1 MFDPLVLDP
10 LTIGTATG
18 IGHSFGQRLFAWV
31 SRLWNRT
38 PRGADVTEPTKE
50 ESVEQET
57 LAADMIADLQKIETE
72 KEYQQFVDGLQASGI
87 PVDVSTAEQLRA
99 LQTEVLGGAASLRT
113 LKSLADVTAEA
124 LRRAGV
130 EPVDLRRWQ
139 TIAER
144 LTENHLATE
153 LSSTTA
159 KPHVLVDVVNAKRP
173 STFWVWNR
181 HEVDRR
187 LTAYI
192 NRVVQNCRAAC
203 DEFLSSG
210 DDMSALRKIR
220 ELRERL
226 DVIHELLATTPTL
239 APETRALRLDGKK
252 AKELIANL
260 EQGVTSAETLA
271 DGTKKLLTRSPA
283 ADEWLIDA
291 DACLRAAASLNHDIR
306 MRRSVR

>member
-10 LTIGTATG
+10 LTVGTATG
-18 IGHSFGQRLFAWV
+18 IGHSFGQRLFAWA

-38 PRGADVTEPTKE
+38 RQGTATTEPTTE
-50 ESVEQET
+50 ETLEQEV
-57 LAADMIADLQKIETE
+57 LAADMVVDLQKIETE
-72 KEYQQFVDGLQASGI
+72 KDYQQFVDGLQASGI
-87 PVDVSTAEQLRA
+87 PVDASTAEQLRA
-99 LQTEVLGGAASLRT
+99 LQTEVLGRAASLQT
-113 LKSLADVTAEA
+113 LKSLADIAAEA
-124 LRRAGV
+124 LQRVGV

-139 TIAER
+139 SLAER
-144 LTENHLATE
+144 LTESGPATD
-153 LSSTTA
+153 SSPTTA
-159 KPHVLVDVVNAKRP
+159 TPHVPVDVATAKRP

-181 HEVDRR
+181 QEVDRR
-187 LTAYI
+187 LTTFI
-192 NRVVQNCRAAC
+192 KRVVQNCRAAC

-210 DDMSALRKIR
+210 DDMSALRKVR

-226 DVIHELLATTPTL
+226 DVIHELLTTTPTF

-252 AKELIANL
+252 TKELIVNL

-271 DGTKKLLTRSPA
+271 DGTRKLLERSPA
-283 ADEWLIDA
+283 ATEWLSSA